1 MKISAL
7 FFSTRKDRLSMG
19 IKDWVYNCDSLLS
32 VYVPEVIFSVVREMH
47 YVCSVNDKIVSI
59 CLLTDSR

>member
-1 MKISAL
+1 MIHNYL
-7 FFSTRKDRLSMG
+7 
-19 IKDWVYNCDSLLS
+19 C
-32 VYVPEVIFSVVREMH
+32 VPEVDFSVVREMH